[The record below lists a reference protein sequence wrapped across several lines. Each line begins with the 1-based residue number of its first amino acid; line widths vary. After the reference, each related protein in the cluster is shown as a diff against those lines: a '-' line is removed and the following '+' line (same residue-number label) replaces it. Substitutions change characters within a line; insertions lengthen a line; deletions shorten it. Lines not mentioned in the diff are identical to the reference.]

1 MLEIWKAINI
11 ANYPLQIKL
20 NSVKN
25 LGAATRAACKGV
37 PIEVGKTTLTQKS
50 SVSDA
55 IKIWNVAPSLIKD
68 CTTVYQAKKEIER
81 YAMSIP
87 I

>member
-1 MLEIWKAINI
+1 M
-11 ANYPLQIKL
+11 
-20 NSVKN
+20 KN
-25 LGAATRAACKGV
+25 VDATTRAACKGV

-68 CTTVYQAKKEIER
+68 CTTVYQAKKEIKR